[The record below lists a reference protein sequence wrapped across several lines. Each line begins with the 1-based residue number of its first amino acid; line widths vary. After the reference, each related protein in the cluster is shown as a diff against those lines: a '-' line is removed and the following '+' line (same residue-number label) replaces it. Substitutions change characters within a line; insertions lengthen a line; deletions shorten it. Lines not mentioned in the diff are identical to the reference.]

1 MQLNMELG
9 SQHYEKLRQLQH
21 TVGKDLR
28 SVVELAIDELYARR
42 QVAVGADALA
52 ILRQNGVVGCLH
64 DESDLSEK
72 YKEKL
77 DWSNKS

>member
-1 MQLNMELG
+1 MELNTELG
-9 SQHYEKLRQLQH
+9 SQQYEKLRQLQR

-28 SVVELAIDELYARR
+28 SVLELAIDELYARH
-42 QVAVGADALA
+42 QIAVGADALA
-52 ILRQNGVVGCLH
+52 ILRKNGVIGCLQ